1 MSCALPRR
9 SSHRAPLSHPGS
21 GREEGLLRREAKPQ
35 PLHVHATLRLQS
47 VAYKTRV
54 YGEGNGMLNYIARR
68 ILNMLVLLV
77 VVSFVGFWIIQL
89 PPGSILDVQIERLRA
104 QGGTL
109 PDEMIQNMRERY
121 GVDDPFIVQY
131 GKWIS
136 RSLQG
141 DFGTSFETDQKVGD
155 RIYNRLGISLG
166 LSLTALLFTW
176 LVSIPIGVYS
186 ATHRYTWP
194 DYIITFVQFLGLSI
208 PGFLLAL
215 ILLIAGSRLWNQPIG
230 GLFSQQYADAPWSW
244 DKFVDFIQHI
254 WIAVVV
260 LAFGATAGLTRVMR
274 ANLLDVLNAQ
284 YIQTA
289 RAKGLQEAIVIWK
302 HAVRNAIHPLVM
314 SLGTVLPALIVGET
328 LIAIILSMPTV
339 GPMYLDALRAQDM
352 YLAGTILVMLSAL
365 LLLGNLLADL
375 LLAWV
380 DPRVR
385 LE

>member
-1 MSCALPRR
+1 
-9 SSHRAPLSHPGS
+9 
-21 GREEGLLRREAKPQ
+21 
-35 PLHVHATLRLQS
+35 
-47 VAYKTRV
+47 
-54 YGEGNGMLNYIARR
+54 
-68 ILNMLVLLV
+68 
-77 VVSFVGFWIIQL
+77 
-89 PPGSILDVQIERLRA
+89 
-104 QGGTL
+104 
-109 PDEMIQNMRERY
+109 
-121 GVDDPFIVQY
+121 VDDPFLVQY
-131 GKWIS
+131 WKWIS
-136 RSLQG
+136 RSFQG
-141 DFGTSFETDQKVGD
+141 DFGTSFQTDQSVGE
-155 RIYNRLGISLG
+155 RIYNRLGISIG

-215 ILLIAGSRLWNQPIG
+215 ILLIVSSRLWNQPIG
-230 GLFSQQYADAPWSW
+230 GLFSSQYVAAPWSMA
-244 DKFVDFIQHI
+244 KLMDFIQHV
-254 WIAVVV
+254 WIAVAV
-260 LAFGATAGLTRVMR
+260 LAVGATAGLTRVMR

-289 RAKGLQEAIVIWK
+289 RAKGLREAVVIWK

-314 SLGTVLPALIVGET
+314 SLGTLLPALITGET

-339 GPMYLDALRAQDM
+339 GPLYLDALRSQDM

-365 LLLGNLLADL
+365 LLIGNLLADL

-385 LE
+385 LD

>member
-1 MSCALPRR
+1 
-9 SSHRAPLSHPGS
+9 
-21 GREEGLLRREAKPQ
+21 
-35 PLHVHATLRLQS
+35 
-47 VAYKTRV
+47 
-54 YGEGNGMLNYIARR
+54 MLNYIARR
-68 ILNMLVLLV
+68 VVNMVVLLV
-77 VVSFVGFWIIQL
+77 IVSFVGFWIIQL
-89 PPGSILDVQIERLRA
+89 PPGSILDVQIQRLQQ
-104 QGGTL
+104 QGGNL
-109 PDEMIQNMRERY
+109 PTEMIAAMRARY
-121 GVDDPFIVQY
+121 GVDDPFHVQY
-131 GKWIS
+131 VKWIG

-141 DFGTSFETDQKVGD
+141 DFGTSFQSDQSVAE
-155 RIYNRLGISLG
+155 RIYNRLGISVG

-194 DYIITFVQFLGLSI
+194 DYVITFVQFLGLSI

-215 ILLIAGSRLWNQPIG
+215 VLLIVSTQLWNQPIG

-244 DKFVDFIQHI
+244 AKFVDFLQHI
-254 WIAVVV
+254 WIAVIV
-260 LAFGATAGLTRVMR
+260 LSVSATAGLTRVMR

-289 RAKGLQEAIVIWK
+289 RAKGLKETVVIWK

-314 SLGTVLPALIVGET
+314 SLGTLLPALIVGET
-328 LIAIILSMPTV
+328 LIAIILSMPTI
-339 GPMYLDALRAQDM
+339 GPLYLDALRSQDM
-352 YLAGTILVMLSAL
+352 YLAGTILVMLSGL

>member
-1 MSCALPRR
+1 
-9 SSHRAPLSHPGS
+9 
-21 GREEGLLRREAKPQ
+21 
-35 PLHVHATLRLQS
+35 
-47 VAYKTRV
+47 
-54 YGEGNGMLNYIARR
+54 MLNYIARR
-68 ILNMLVLLV
+68 VVNMVVLLV
-77 VVSFVGFWIIQL
+77 IVSFVGFWIIQL
-89 PPGSILDVQIERLRA
+89 PPGSILDVQIQRLQQ

-109 PDEMIQNMRERY
+109 PTEMIAAMRARY
-121 GVDDPFIVQY
+121 GVDDPFHVQY
-131 GKWIS
+131 VKWIG

-141 DFGTSFETDQKVGD
+141 DFGTSFQSDQSVAE
-155 RIYNRLGISLG
+155 RIYNRLGISVG

-194 DYIITFVQFLGLSI
+194 DYVITFVQFLGLSI

-215 ILLIAGSRLWNQPIG
+215 VLLIVSTQLWNQPIG

-244 DKFVDFIQHI
+244 AKFVDFLQHI
-254 WIAVVV
+254 WIAVIV
-260 LAFGATAGLTRVMR
+260 LSVSATAGLTRVMR

-289 RAKGLQEAIVIWK
+289 RAKGLKETVVIWK

-314 SLGTVLPALIVGET
+314 SLGTLLPALIVGET
-328 LIAIILSMPTV
+328 LIAIILSMPTI
-339 GPMYLDALRAQDM
+339 GPLYLDALRSQDM
-352 YLAGTILVMLSAL
+352 YLAGTILVMLSGL

>member
-1 MSCALPRR
+1 
-9 SSHRAPLSHPGS
+9 
-21 GREEGLLRREAKPQ
+21 
-35 PLHVHATLRLQS
+35 
-47 VAYKTRV
+47 
-54 YGEGNGMLNYIARR
+54 MLNYIARR
-68 ILNMLVLLV
+68 VINMLVLLV

-89 PPGSILDVQIERLRA
+89 PPGSILDVQLQRLRA
-104 QGGTL
+104 QGGNL
-109 PDEMIQNMRERY
+109 PQEMIQAMRARY
-121 GVDDPFIVQY
+121 GVDDPFLVQY
-131 GKWIS
+131 WKWIS
-136 RSLQG
+136 RSFQG
-141 DFGTSFETDQKVGD
+141 DFGTSFQSDQSVAE
-155 RIYNRLGISLG
+155 RIYNRIGISIG

-215 ILLIAGSRLWNQPIG
+215 ILLIMASRLWNQPIG
-230 GLFSQQYADAPWSW
+230 GLFSPEYASAPWSW
-244 DKFVDFIQHI
+244 AKFVDFVQHV

-260 LAFGATAGLTRVMR
+260 LAVGATAGLTRVMR

-289 RAKGLQEAIVIWK
+289 RSKGLRESIVIWK
-302 HAVRNAIHPLVM
+302 HAVRNAVHPLVM
-314 SLGTVLPALIVGET
+314 SVGYILPALVAGDAIAAVILNLPT
-328 LIAIILSMPTV
+328 LGAL
-339 GPMYLDALRAQDM
+339 YLRALQATDM
-352 YLAGTILVMLSAL
+352 YLGITILMMQCIM
-365 LLLGNLLADL
+365 LLLGNLVADL

>member
-1 MSCALPRR
+1 
-9 SSHRAPLSHPGS
+9 
-21 GREEGLLRREAKPQ
+21 
-35 PLHVHATLRLQS
+35 
-47 VAYKTRV
+47 
-54 YGEGNGMLNYIARR
+54 MLNYIARR
-68 ILNMLVLLV
+68 VVNMVVLLV

-89 PPGSILDVQIERLRA
+89 PPGSILDVRIQQLRA
-104 QGGTL
+104 QGGNL
-109 PDEMIQNMRERY
+109 PQSMIDALRARY
-121 GVDDPFIVQY
+121 GVDDPFLVQY
-131 GKWIS
+131 WKWIS
-136 RSLQG
+136 RSFQG
-141 DFGTSFETDQKVGD
+141 DFGTSFETDQSVGD
-155 RIYNRLGISLG
+155 RIFSRLGISIG

-194 DYIITFVQFLGLSI
+194 DYLITFVQFLGLSI

-215 ILLIAGSRLWNQPIG
+215 ILLITATRVFPGQPIG
-230 GLFSQQYADAPWSW
+230 GLFSAEYQDAPWSW
-244 DKFVDFIQHI
+244 AKFVDFFRHV
-254 WIAVVV
+254 WIAIVV

-289 RAKGLQEAIVIWK
+289 RAKGLKETIVIWK

-314 SLGTVLPALIVGET
+314 SLGTLLPALVVGET
-328 LIAIILSMPTV
+328 LIAIILSMPTI
-339 GPMYLDALRAQDM
+339 GPLYLDALRSQDM

>member
-1 MSCALPRR
+1 
-9 SSHRAPLSHPGS
+9 
-21 GREEGLLRREAKPQ
+21 
-35 PLHVHATLRLQS
+35 
-47 VAYKTRV
+47 
-54 YGEGNGMLNYIARR
+54 MLNYIARR
-68 ILNMLVLLV
+68 VVNMAMLLV

-89 PPGSILDVQIERLRA
+89 PPGSILDVRIAQLRA
-104 QGGTL
+104 QGGNL
-109 PDEMIQNMRERY
+109 PQEQIQALRERF
-121 GVDDPFIVQY
+121 GVDDPFLVQY
-131 GKWIS
+131 WKWIS

-141 DFGTSFETDQKVGD
+141 DFGTSFETDQSVAE

-194 DYIITFVQFLGLSI
+194 DYLITFVQFLGLSI

-215 ILLIAGSRLWNQPIG
+215 ILLITASRLWDQPIG
-230 GLFSQQYADAPWSW
+230 GLFSPQYADAPWSW
-244 DKFVDFIQHI
+244 AKFVDFLQHV
-254 WIAVVV
+254 WIAIVV

-274 ANLLDVLNAQ
+274 ANLLDVLNMQ
-284 YIQTA
+284 YVQTA
-289 RAKGLQEAIVIWK
+289 RAKGLAEAVVIWK

-314 SLGTVLPALIVGET
+314 SLGTLLPALVVGET
-328 LIAIILSMPTV
+328 LIAIILSMPTI
-339 GPMYLDALRAQDM
+339 GPLYLDALRSQDM

-365 LLLGNLLADL
+365 LLFGNLLADL